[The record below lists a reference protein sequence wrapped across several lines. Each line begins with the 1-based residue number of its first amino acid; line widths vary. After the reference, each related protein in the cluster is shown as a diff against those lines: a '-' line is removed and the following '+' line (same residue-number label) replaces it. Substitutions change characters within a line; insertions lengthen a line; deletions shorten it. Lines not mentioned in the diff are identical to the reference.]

1 VPLKE
6 KLLIQSTRRATQRR
20 GDRPGAGIGDDCA
33 VVRLPRGHEALVTTD
48 FSLENVHFRQ
58 SWHPADSVGHRC
70 LARGLSDI
78 AAMGG
83 VPQAAFLSLALPPDL
98 PQLWVDQFLA
108 GLLKLAGRH
117 SVSLSGGDTAQ
128 SPDGVLVDIVV
139 LGSVPAGKAVLRSG
153 ARPGDLLYVTGTLG
167 SAVRDLNLLRG
178 GKKLKPKA
186 NLKHFYP
193 EPRLAVGRYLREK
206 KLASAMIDISDGLST
221 DLGHI
226 CEESQTGVVVYA
238 EALPV
243 VGGRD
248 ALKNAIHG
256 GDEYE
261 LLFTARPGKQIPTAI
276 AGVPVTRVGEILT
289 GDQMRLAT
297 ADGKTSVLEPAGWE
311 HFG

>member
-1 VPLKE
+1 
-6 KLLIQSTRRATQRR
+6 
-20 GDRPGAGIGDDCA
+20 
-33 VVRLPRGHEALVTTD
+33 
-48 FSLENVHFRQ
+48 
-58 SWHPADSVGHRC
+58 
-70 LARGLSDI
+70 
-78 AAMGG
+78 
-83 VPQAAFLSLALPPDL
+83 
-98 PQLWVDQFLA
+98 
-108 GLLKLAGRH
+108 
-117 SVSLSGGDTAQ
+117 
-128 SPDGVLVDIVV
+128 VDIVV

-226 CEESQTGVVVYA
+226 CEESKTGVVVYA